1 MFQFLFKSIGIR
13 NKAAIADHR
22 ELFTCAQVILSLV
35 FARKQLLLT
44 IGSYLHVL
52 K

>member
-1 MFQFLFKSIGIR
+1 MCSSNSPIR
-13 NKAAIADHR
+13 IRKKAAIADHR
-22 ELFTCAQVILSLV
+22 ELFTYTQVILSFV
-35 FARKQLLLT
+35 FVRKQLLLT